1 MRKQDT
7 FLGIRGALL
16 AQHSFAP
23 RSGSLWFATLLT
35 RTARCL
41 YRSDESWDSD
51 VVPLRTE
58 QIHVVSHLEQILR
71 AIRITGPGANSC
83 TGCGN
88 TGRAREPRKPY
99 LRGFFSQGV
108 LDQTTAFLSRAA
120 ENPAQKRDGFSCLC
134 MQTKVPVS
142 NATGMIRHTRSGPG
156 RTSKGF
162 SSAGG
167 EGEGAPAARHTGRR
181 ATSYLV

>member
-23 RSGSLWFATLLT
+23 QSGSLWFATLLT
-35 RTARCL
+35 RIARCL

-88 TGRAREPRKPY
+88 TSRVREPRKPY
-99 LRGFFSQGV
+99 LQSFFSQGA
-108 LDQTTAFLSRAA
+108 LDQTTAFLIRAA
-120 ENPAQKRDGFSCLC
+120 EKPARNVTAFRVYCMHADQGSSVKCNGRDSPHSQRF
-134 MQTKVPVS
+134 
-142 NATGMIRHTRSGPG
+142 
-156 RTSKGF
+156 
-162 SSAGG
+162 G
-167 EGEGAPAARHTGRR
+167 EDEQG
-181 ATSYLV
+181 VQ